1 MDFVT
6 LEDHELIPYLRRTDS
21 AAEQAFNVLYHRYH
35 IRVYNYFL
43 GKAKNPND
51 ADDRHQE
58 TFEKFLTSVRDGKKI
73 TNVCGF
79 IFTIAKNNW
88 INFELNKY
96 VGKKKINGQYTQG
109 IRKSISF
116 EEMFG
121 AEELFG
127 SDEGLAIER
136 NELLEL
142 IDSALSQM
150 DEKYSG
156 PFIDRKKN
164 NLPVSEIAE
173 KYNITYDGAKK
184 RVERATKQLKKIL
197 EPYIDDLNNC

>member
-1 MDFVT
+1 MNFTT
-6 LEDHELIPYLRRTDS
+6 LEDQELIPFLRRTDS

-35 IRVYNYFL
+35 IRIFNYFL
-43 GKAKNPND
+43 GKAKNSND

-58 TFEKFLTSVRDGKKI
+58 TFEKFLTSVRDGKEI
-73 TNVCGF
+73 NNVCGF
-79 IFTIAKNNW
+79 IFTIAKNTW

-96 VGKKKINGQYTQG
+96 VGKKKVDGQYTQG
-109 IRKSISF
+109 TRKAISF

-121 AEELFG
+121 ADELFG
-127 SDEGLAIER
+127 TDEGLSIER

-142 IDSALSQM
+142 IDGALRQM

-173 KYNITYDGAKK
+173 KYNLTYDGAKK
-184 RVERATKQLKKIL
+184 RVERATKQIKKIL
-197 EPYIDDLNNC
+197 QPYINDLDD